1 MQIAILAASIYT
13 LLWVFNLLW
22 GNIISVSLQS
32 LIGAGL
38 FVGLSLYVCT
48 LDEESVE
55 ERAKMQ
61 MQIDELKEEIT
72 KLQKFWDLLIF
83 RERVIKFSKEF
94 WQAKIVFKKFFDQKS
109 NVGWESNNLIS
120 CFFCLIFEQK
130 FFHKIN
136 HCFDF
141 LDNFRKIS
149 IDIFTNYLSGF
160 FQLSTFPKFLKS

>member
-72 KLQKFWDLLIF
+72 KLQKF
-83 RERVIKFSKEF
+83 
-94 WQAKIVFKKFFDQKS
+94 
-109 NVGWESNNLIS
+109 
-120 CFFCLIFEQK
+120 
-130 FFHKIN
+130 
-136 HCFDF
+136 
-141 LDNFRKIS
+141 
-149 IDIFTNYLSGF
+149 
-160 FQLSTFPKFLKS
+160 